1 MAMGGFPAGAIKN
14 WQVSLD
20 ILATHIH
27 QSLRADVVATC
38 SRGPPVDVPQ
48 MAAEEIHQGIG
59 AWVQTVSDSVGKLKH
74 GLLTGRIRYSMFMY
88 FHVYPKFIQVT
99 GNIRQ

>member
-1 MAMGGFPAGAIKN
+1 MYGGIPAGAISDVG

-38 SRGPPVDVPQ
+38 SRGPGPVDVPQ
-48 MAAEEIHQGIG
+48 MEAEEIHQGFQG
-59 AWVQTVSDSVGKLKH
+59 LEHLWVQTVSDSVGK
-74 GLLTGRIRYSMFMY
+74 
-88 FHVYPKFIQVT
+88 
-99 GNIRQ
+99 

>member
-1 MAMGGFPAGAIKN
+1 
-14 WQVSLD
+14 
-20 ILATHIH
+20 
-27 QSLRADVVATC
+27 
-38 SRGPPVDVPQ
+38 

-74 GLLTGRIRYSMFMY
+74 GLLTGRMRYSMFMY